1 MNPVVAAALRRYR
14 IMALLVGIGLLILC
28 LEITLKYG
36 FDNPVLD
43 WWAQVHGFLYILYV
57 IVAADLGLKAKWS
70 LGRIIA
76 VLLAGTVPF
85 FSFLM
90 ERRVVTGMKAELAAV
105 DRLAE

>member
-1 MNPVVAAALRRYR
+1 MTPRLAAALRRYR
-14 IMALLVGIGLLILC
+14 IMALLVGIGLLVLC
-28 LEITLKYG
+28 LEILLKYG

-57 IVAADLGLKAKWS
+57 IVAADLGLTARWS
-70 LGRIIA
+70 LRRILL

-90 ERRVVTGMKAELAAV
+90 ERRIVASVLAADSTV